1 MTVCVLGIFLW
12 YLRLR
17 TNIEKV
23 LRDSQRPLTMIT
35 LRSVDVWPCHKP
47 LLLFHL
53 YILSHSG
60 SNKERPVWCWMLML
74 CLEWEKR
81 NVQCVWHMNFMR
93 RTIWPEH
100 MGNYI
105 IFETVRY
112 SKIICIVII
121 IIIIPSARS
130 WRRLIASLVVNLWEW
145 MLMKST
151 HSLLS
156 LLHHWWMF
164 ILMWTSYGRLSV
176 AKNRCQPVFDDAT
189 FVAFIRN
196 NNFWFPLCL
205 SPTLNQRIDTDQP
218 WILWMQRNRFAAH
231 TQWNAI
237 KFEEC
242 TSLKL
247 RRDA

>member
-1 MTVCVLGIFLW
+1 MTVCVLGIFLR

-81 NVQCVWHMNFMR
+81 NVQCVWRMNFMR

-105 IFETVRY
+105 WNCEVFQNYLHRY
-112 SKIICIVII
+112 YYYYYSFSSFVEKTYCL
-121 IIIIPSARS
+121 ARS
-130 WRRLIASLVVNLWEW
+130 KSLGMNAYEVN
-145 MLMKST
+145 S
-151 HSLLS
+151 
-156 LLHHWWMF
+156 
-164 ILMWTSYGRLSV
+164 
-176 AKNRCQPVFDDAT
+176 
-189 FVAFIRN
+189 
-196 NNFWFPLCL
+196 
-205 SPTLNQRIDTDQP
+205 
-218 WILWMQRNRFAAH
+218 
-231 TQWNAI
+231 
-237 KFEEC
+237 
-242 TSLKL
+242 
-247 RRDA
+247 